1 METKTLL
8 LYEEEPYFSNSLNSM
23 AKKNWVLT
31 SMRRC
36 VKDFSFKTV
45 VECTFHKRKISHWK
59 TEYEIDY
66 CYESISKG
74 IKVTTNKLWIIEA
87 SSLDE
92 ARSIA
97 SKQFS
102 NITGFQIRNI
112 KKIWS
117 Y

>member
-36 VKDFSFKTV
+36 EKAFSFKTV
-45 VECTFHKRKISHWK
+45 VECTFHKRKISHWR

-87 SSLDE
+87 SSLNE

-102 NITGFQIRNI
+102 NIAGFRIRNI

>member
-1 METKTLL
+1 
-8 LYEEEPYFSNSLNSM
+8 
-23 AKKNWVLT
+23 
-31 SMRRC
+31 MRHE
-36 VKDFSFKTV
+36 KAFSFKTV
-45 VECTFHKRKISHWK
+45 VECTFHKRKISHWR

-92 ARSIA
+92 ARSIV

-102 NITGFQIRNI
+102 NIAGFQIRNI

>member
-36 VKDFSFKTV
+36 EKDFSFKTV
-45 VECTFHKRKISHWK
+45 VVCTFHKRKISHWR

-102 NITGFQIRNI
+102 NIAGFQIRNI

>member
-36 VKDFSFKTV
+36 EKAFSFKTV
-45 VECTFHKRKISHWK
+45 VECTFHKRKISHWR

-102 NITGFQIRNI
+102 NIAGFRVRNI